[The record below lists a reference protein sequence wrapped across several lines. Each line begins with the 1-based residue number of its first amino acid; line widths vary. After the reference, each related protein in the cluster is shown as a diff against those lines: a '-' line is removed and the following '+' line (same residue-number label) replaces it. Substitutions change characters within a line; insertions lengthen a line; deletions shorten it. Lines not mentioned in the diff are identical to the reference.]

1 MSDLDTIVDVTIT
14 ADGSPL
20 TRTGFGTLALVT
32 SQEVLA
38 TPTVDTYT
46 SLSAVAADFAA
57 NTPTYR
63 MAQAAFAQD
72 PRPRQVKVVK
82 TGLAV
87 AQSVT
92 FSVAAATSGIVTA
105 LTLYRPDGTSAS
117 YSYTQ
122 AGADTTTDIA
132 TALAAA
138 INAGETGSPASS
150 ALAVVTYAN
159 VTDGDLYF
167 FSLDANLSTFLDGTA
182 DPGLSARM
190 DAALLVDADFYGVV
204 IDCNSNACVQAM
216 AGWAETNDRLFVAS
230 TADAR
235 ELTSG
240 GVMGAALKAAA
251 YDRTACIY
259 HSIPRQYAAAAWMAS
274 RLIDPDRGQKT
285 WAFATLAG
293 ITVDTINGTQRGYL
307 NGDNMNFYV
316 TLAGRNVVLGTQ
328 TALPGGG
335 YVASGEWIDI
345 IHGTD
350 WLKVRIQEDV
360 AALIMNAGKLPYDQG
375 GIDAIGACI
384 LNRMRLAEG
393 STVKFL
399 VAGSSAVV
407 VPELADVSAADRQA
421 RTLNNVTASATYA
434 SAIHKVF
441 LNVSLSY

>member
-1 MSDLDTIVDVTIT
+1 MSDLDTIVDVTIS

-20 TRTGFGTLALVT
+20 SRVGFGTMALVT
-32 SQEVLA
+32 SQETLS

-46 SLSAVAADFAA
+46 SLAAVSADFAA
-57 NTPTYR
+57 DTPTYR
-63 MAQAAFAQD
+63 MARAAFAQN
-72 PRPRQVKVVK
+72 PRPRQVKVIK
-82 TGLAV
+82 TGLAL
-87 AQSVT
+87 AQSVS
-92 FSVAAATSGIVTA
+92 FVVSAATSGIVTT
-105 LTLYRPDGTSAS
+105 LTLYRPDGTTAS

-122 AGADTTTDIA
+122 AGGDTTTDIA
-132 TALAAA
+132 AALVTAV
-138 INAGETGSPASS
+138 NAGETGSPLSNSGAT
-150 ALAVVTYAN
+150 LTYAN
-159 VTDGDLYF
+159 VTDGDLF
-167 FSLDANLSTFLDGTA
+167 FFGLDANLITFLDGTA

-190 DAALLVDADFYGVV
+190 DAALLVDSDFYGVV
-204 IDCNSNACVQAM
+204 LDCNSNACVQAM
-216 AGWAETNDRLFVAS
+216 AGWVESNDRLFIAS

-240 GVMGAALKAAA
+240 GVMGAALKSSA
-251 YDRTACIY
+251 YDRTATLF
-259 HSIPRQYAAAAWMAS
+259 HSIPRQYAAAAWMGA

-293 ITVDTINGTQRGYL
+293 ITVDTITGTQRGYL

-350 WLKVRIQEDV
+350 WLKTRIQEDV
-360 AALIMNAGKLPYDQG
+360 AALILNAGKLPFDQG

-384 LNRMRLAEG
+384 LNRLKLAEG
-393 STVKFL
+393 STIKFL
-399 VAGSSAVV
+399 VADSSAVT
-407 VPELADVSAADRQA
+407 VPELADVASADRQA
-421 RTLNNVTASATYA
+421 RTLNDVSASAEYA

-441 LNVSLSY
+441 LNVNLSY